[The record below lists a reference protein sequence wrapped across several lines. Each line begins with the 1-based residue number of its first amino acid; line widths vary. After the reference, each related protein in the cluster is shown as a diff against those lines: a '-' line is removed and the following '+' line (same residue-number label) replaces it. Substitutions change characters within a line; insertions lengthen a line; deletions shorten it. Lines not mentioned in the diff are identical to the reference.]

1 MNRAIRSTAGLLFV
15 AAGTCAFAAGGA
27 GSWPEYDDEHLK
39 AGREV
44 WLGTCRECHANS
56 MSDAPQVKDPQAW
69 KPRVAKGAAV
79 LHEHALNGFEG
90 PSGTEMPA
98 RGGNASLTDAE
109 VKSAVDYML
118 KMVAP

>member
-1 MNRAIRSTAGLLFV
+1 MSTQHIRLVVVLGALVWPLH
-15 AAGTCAFAAGGA
+15 AAAAGG
-27 GSWPEYDDEHLK
+27 GWPEFDDAHLQ

-56 MSDAPQVKDPQAW
+56 LSDAPQAKDRDAW
-69 KPRVAKGAAV
+69 RPRAAKGREA
-79 LHEHALNGFEG
+79 LYRHALDGFEG

-118 KMVAP
+118 KVAVP